1 MTKHP
6 NYEFIVAFAEG
17 KEVEFKLKGLDGA
30 WDKWEKV
37 LNIGTFANLLS

>member
-17 KEVEFKLKGLDGA
+17 KEVEYKSKAQRRLRPL
-30 WDKWEKV
+30 
-37 LNIGTFANLLS
+37 